1 MTFNK
6 KTLNYRFPLWL
17 TVIFFTLFSIPVLLV
32 YEYLTLAKIT
42 GVISVVLTTMAIRYW
57 LRVARHKTGVIDKV
71 PLTKNDLF
79 DLKRLFPY
87 FKHLSNSEITVYKD
101 KIGLVLSRN
110 RFLDDKGEHL
120 SKSTSIQLAFF
131 IVLIDLKNPISL
143 NNYLI
148 IDSSSMISKSFNQDQ
163 TVIFYPL
170 NQLLDEKNLF
180 DLSFDELVKHHSIQ
194 KFEQTLRNPS

>member
-17 TVIFFTLFSIPVLLV
+17 TVIFFTLFSIPILVV
-32 YEYLTLAKIT
+32 YEYLSFAKIA
-42 GVISVVLTTMAIRYW
+42 GVITVVLTTIAIRYW
-57 LRVARHKTGVIDKV
+57 LRIARQKTGVIDKV

-87 FKHLSNSEITVYKD
+87 FNQLSNSEITVYKD

-120 SKSTSIQLAFF
+120 SKSNSIQLAFF
-131 IVLIDLKNPISL
+131 IVLIDLKNPISI
-143 NNYLI
+143 NNCLI
-148 IDSSSMISKSFNQDQ
+148 IDSSSIISKSFNQDQ
-163 TVIFYPL
+163 TVIYYPL
-170 NQLLDEKNLF
+170 GQLLDDKSLF
-180 DLSFDELVKHHSIQ
+180 DLSFDELVKQHSIQ

>member
-17 TVIFFTLFSIPVLLV
+17 TVIFFTLFSIPLLV
-32 YEYLTLAKIT
+32 LYEYLTLAKIA
-42 GVISVVLTTMAIRYW
+42 GVITVVLTTIAIRYW
-57 LRVARHKTGVIDKV
+57 LIVARQKTGVIEKD

-87 FKHLSNSEITVYKD
+87 FNHLSNSEITVYME

-131 IVLIDLKNPISL
+131 IVLIDLNNPISL
-143 NNYLI
+143 NNCLI
-148 IDSSSMISKSFNQDQ
+148 IDSSSIISKSFNQDQ
-163 TVIFYPL
+163 SVIYYPL
-170 NQLLDEKNLF
+170 CQLLDEKSLF

>member
-17 TVIFFTLFSIPVLLV
+17 TVIFFTLFSIPVLIV
-32 YEYLTLAKIT
+32 YNNYSLAKIA
-42 GVISVVLTTMAIRYW
+42 GVISVVLTTIAIRYW
-57 LRVARHKTGVIDKV
+57 LRVARQKTGVMDKV

-79 DLKRLFPY
+79 DLKRLFSH
-87 FKHLSNSEITVYKD
+87 FNQLSNSEITVYRD

-120 SKSTSIQLAFF
+120 SKLNSIHLAFF
-131 IVLIDLKNPISL
+131 IVLIDLKNPISI
-143 NNYLI
+143 NNCLI
-148 IDSSSMISKSFNQDQ
+148 IDSSSLILKSFNQDQ
-163 TVIFYPL
+163 TVIYYPL
-170 NQLLDEKNLF
+170 GQLLDEKSLF
-180 DLSFDELVKHHSIQ
+180 DLSFDELVKQHSIQ

>member
-17 TVIFFTLFSIPVLLV
+17 TVIFFTLFSIPILVV
-32 YEYLTLAKIT
+32 YEYLTLAKIA
-42 GVISVVLTTMAIRYW
+42 GVVTVVLTTIAIRYW
-57 LRVARHKTGVIDKV
+57 LIVARQKTGVIDKV

-87 FKHLSNSEITVYKD
+87 FNHLSNSEITVYKD

-120 SKSTSIQLAFF
+120 SKLNSIQLAFF
-131 IVLIDLKNPISL
+131 IVLIDLKNPISI
-143 NNYLI
+143 NNCLI
-148 IDSSSMISKSFNQDQ
+148 IDSSSIISQSFNQDQ
-163 TVIFYPL
+163 TVIYYPL
-170 NQLLDEKNLF
+170 GQLLDEKSLF
-180 DLSFDELVKHHSIQ
+180 DLSFDELVKQHSIQ

>member
-17 TVIFFTLFSIPVLLV
+17 TVIFFTLFSIPILVV
-32 YEYLTLAKIT
+32 YEYLTLAKIA
-42 GVISVVLTTMAIRYW
+42 GVVTVVLTTIAIRYW
-57 LRVARHKTGVIDKV
+57 LIVARQKTGVIDKV

-87 FKHLSNSEITVYKD
+87 FNHLSNSEITVYKD

-120 SKSTSIQLAFF
+120 SKLNSILLAFF
-131 IVLIDLKNPISL
+131 IVLIDLKNPISI
-143 NNYLI
+143 NNCLI
-148 IDSSSMISKSFNQDQ
+148 IDSSSIISQSFNQDQ
-163 TVIFYPL
+163 TVIYYPL
-170 NQLLDEKNLF
+170 GQLLDEKSLF
-180 DLSFDELVKHHSIQ
+180 DLSFDELVKQHSIQ

>member
-17 TVIFFTLFSIPVLLV
+17 TVIFFTLFSIPILVV
-32 YEYLTLAKIT
+32 YEYLTLAKIA
-42 GVISVVLTTMAIRYW
+42 GVVTVVLTTIAIRYW
-57 LRVARHKTGVIDKV
+57 LRVARQKTGVIDKV

-87 FKHLSNSEITVYKD
+87 FNHLSNSEITVYKD

-120 SKSTSIQLAFF
+120 SKLNSIQLAFF
-131 IVLIDLKNPISL
+131 IVLIDLKNPISI
-143 NNYLI
+143 NNCLI
-148 IDSSSMISKSFNQDQ
+148 IDSSSIISQSFNQDQ
-163 TVIFYPL
+163 TVIYYPL
-170 NQLLDEKNLF
+170 GQLLDEKSLF
-180 DLSFDELVKHHSIQ
+180 DLSFDELVKQHSIQ

>member
-17 TVIFFTLFSIPVLLV
+17 TVIFFTLVSIPVLVV
-32 YEYLTLAKIT
+32 YEYLSLAKIA
-42 GVISVVLTTMAIRYW
+42 GVVTVVLTTIAIRYW
-57 LRVARHKTGVIDKV
+57 LRVARQKTGVIDKV

-87 FKHLSNSEITVYKD
+87 FNHLSNSEMTVYKD

-120 SKSTSIQLAFF
+120 SKLNSIQLAFF
-131 IVLIDLKNPISL
+131 IVLIDLKNPVSL
-143 NNYLI
+143 NNCLI
-148 IDSSSMISKSFNQDQ
+148 IDSSSIISKSFNQDQ
-163 TVIFYPL
+163 AVIYYPL
-170 NQLLDEKNLF
+170 NQLLDEKSLF
-180 DLSFDELVKHHSIQ
+180 DLSFDELVKQHSIQ
-194 KFEQTLRNPS
+194 KFEQTIRNPS

>member
-17 TVIFFTLFSIPVLLV
+17 TVIFFTLFSIPLLV
-32 YEYLTLAKIT
+32 LYEYLTLAKIA
-42 GVISVVLTTMAIRYW
+42 GVITVVLTTIAIRYW
-57 LRVARHKTGVIDKV
+57 LIVARQKTGVIEKV

-87 FKHLSNSEITVYKD
+87 FNHLSNSEITVYMD

-131 IVLIDLKNPISL
+131 IVLIDLNNPISL
-143 NNYLI
+143 NNCLI
-148 IDSSSMISKSFNQDQ
+148 IDSSSIISKSFNQDQ
-163 TVIFYPL
+163 SVIYYPL
-170 NQLLDEKNLF
+170 CQLLDEKSLF